1 MGFVRDFTGLA
12 LALGYP
18 AVPGVA
24 HTNPVRDK
32 TGLANWVDT
41 RYIHTI
47 PYIHATGHLQ

>member
-32 TGLANWVDT
+32 TGLANWVGALSLL
-41 RYIHTI
+41 YNILI
-47 PYIHATGHLQ
+47 

>member
-32 TGLANWVDT
+32 TGLANWDMC
-41 RYIHTI
+41 II
-47 PYIHATGHLQ
+47 GAMQM